1 VTIAL
6 SGSRSGKGET
16 GASIPVVPGQ
26 RELETKE
33 IETGSESRWV
43 MKVDFTGA
51 NRNVNPVG
59 VEKTGAVI
67 SYFKGNP
74 EEWKT
79 GLQTYSKIVYKEL
92 WPGIDLSYSGTVDHL
107 KYEFIVHPG
116 GDPGKIRLGYRGA
129 SNVRVDRDG
138 RLEVSTPQGSI
149 YDDVPI
155 AYQEVEQKK
164 IDVGIGYELGAA
176 EDGGFICGFRMGEYD
191 QSRPLII
198 DPVVLVY
205 CGYIGG
211 HDWESSY
218 NIAVDESGNAYV
230 TGYTES
236 TEATFPEKIGPDLTH
251 DGFFD
256 AFVAKV
262 NAAGTGLVYCG
273 YIGGSEDEVGND
285 IAVDKS
291 GNAYVTGS
299 TDSTEATFPVIFGPD
314 LTYNGKYDAFVAKV
328 NPSGTGLGY
337 CGYIGGAGFDFGL
350 GITVDGSGNAYVT
363 GLTESTE
370 ATFPMIVGPD
380 LTYNGGDSDAF
391 VAKIDASGK
400 RLFYCGYIGGSRW
413 ESSFGIAIDKT
424 GNAYVIG
431 WTDSKQTTFP
441 VKGGPD
447 LSHNGMGDAFVAK
460 VNASGAGLVYCGYIG
475 GSSWEHGFG
484 IAVDKSGNAYV
495 TGETESI
502 QATFPVKVGPD
513 LTYNRTK
520 DAFVAK
526 VQAR

>member
-1 VTIAL
+1 
-6 SGSRSGKGET
+6 
-16 GASIPVVPGQ
+16 
-26 RELETKE
+26 
-33 IETGSESRWV
+33 
-43 MKVDFTGA
+43 
-51 NRNVNPVG
+51 
-59 VEKTGAVI
+59 
-67 SYFKGNP
+67 
-74 EEWKT
+74 
-79 GLQTYSKIVYKEL
+79 
-92 WPGIDLSYSGTVDHL
+92 
-107 KYEFIVHPG
+107 
-116 GDPGKIRLGYRGA
+116 
-129 SNVRVDRDG
+129 
-138 RLEVSTPQGSI
+138 
-149 YDDVPI
+149 
-155 AYQEVEQKK
+155 
-164 IDVGIGYELGAA
+164 
-176 EDGGFICGFRMGEYD
+176 
-191 QSRPLII
+191 
-198 DPVVLVY
+198 
-205 CGYIGG
+205 
-211 HDWESSY
+211 
-218 NIAVDESGNAYV
+218 
-230 TGYTES
+230 
-236 TEATFPEKIGPDLTH
+236 
-251 DGFFD
+251 
-256 AFVAKV
+256 
-262 NAAGTGLVYCG
+262 
-273 YIGGSEDEVGND
+273 
-285 IAVDKS
+285 
-291 GNAYVTGS
+291 VTGS

-314 LTYNGKYDAFVAKV
+314 LTYNGKYDAFVAKVNASGTSLIYCGYIGGSDNESCLGIGVDGSGNAYVTGSTDSTEAAFPVIFGPDLTYNGKHDAFVAKVNASGTSLIYCGYIGGSDNESCHAIGIDGFGNAYVTGLTNSREATFPVSTGPDLTHNGKYDAFVAKV